1 MIKAEGL
8 RKHYG
13 DVEAVKGISF
23 DISKGSVVGLLG
35 PNGAGKTTTI
45 RLLTTFLP
53 PTAGTASIAGFDIR
67 KQAAEVRRNIG
78 YLPETPPLYPEMRV
92 DEYVTFVAKLK
103 GVARAEL
110 SAAVEKAITR
120 CSLVEVAHK
129 LCSQLSKGYKQRVG
143 LAQAIVH
150 EPPLIILDEPTSGL
164 DPAQIIEI
172 RRLISELKDKHT
184 VVLSTHILSEVA
196 ENCSELIIIA
206 DGSIALSG
214 TMQELTAEKSL
225 EQLFLQAVFKRKS
238 PDSSPEQSA
247 QVRQ

>member
-1 MIKAEGL
+1 MIKAQDL
-8 RKHYG
+8 CKHYG

-23 DISKGSVVGLLG
+23 EIPEGAVVGLLG

-53 PTAGTASIAGFDIR
+53 PTSGTATVAGYDIK
-67 KQAAEVRRNIG
+67 KQPAEVRKHIG

-103 GVARAEL
+103 GVGRGSL
-110 SAAVEKAITR
+110 GHAVEKALTR
-120 CSLVEVAHK
+120 CSLTDVAHK
-129 LCSQLSKGYKQRVG
+129 LCSQLSKGYRQRVG

-150 EPPLIILDEPTSGL
+150 EPKVIILDEPTSGL

-172 RRLISELKDKHT
+172 RQLISELKGEHT
-184 VVLSTHILSEVA
+184 VVLSTHILSEVS
-196 ENCSELIIIA
+196 ESCSELLVIA

-214 TMQELTAEKSL
+214 TIAELTAEQSL
-225 EQLFLQAVFKRKS
+225 EQLFLQAVFKRKQHAAAQ
-238 PDSSPEQSA
+238 EQKLA
-247 QVRQ
+247 QG